1 MVSRF
6 VVRVV
11 LCVGLVASATLLAV
25 AQSQPAGQS
34 QMYTMTLVTVN
45 QGMGPEYVAL
55 QKSDVMPA
63 QQKGGARSRTAYS
76 SGVFGEPGTF
86 AFFTPIENFAQ
97 FDGQSPMLKALGE
110 QGAAALGA
118 KTAKLTATRR
128 VMLVRS
134 RPDLS
139 YNVNPNAPAPLLL
152 VSEVEVTGGR
162 RADFEGLIKKEVL
175 PIMQQAK
182 VASYSVTEVIYGGT
196 VGTYYTAIGYPNY
209 EAMGKGHPFQ
219 VILGD
224 AGTQKLE
231 AKFTGVVT
239 KLQRFVVRYREDL
252 SFKASGTTN

>member
-1 MVSRF
+1 MPNRLVFRAALCAGF
-6 VVRVV
+6 VA
-11 LCVGLVASATLLAV
+11 LATLLAV

-45 QGMGPEYVAL
+45 QGMGADYVAH
-55 QKSDVMPA
+55 QKSDVIPA
-63 QQKGGARSRTAYS
+63 LQKGGVRSRSAYS

-86 AFFTPIENFAQ
+86 AFFTPIENFSQ
-97 FDGQSPMLKALGE
+97 FDGPNPVVKALGE
-110 QGAAALGA
+110 KGAAELGA
-118 KTAKLTATRR
+118 KGARLTATRR
-128 VMLVRS
+128 VMFVRT

-139 YNVNPNAPAPLLL
+139 YNVNPNASAPLLL

-162 RADFEGLIKKEVL
+162 RGDFEGLIKKEVL

-196 VGTYYTAIGYPNY
+196 VGTYYTAIGYANY

-231 AKFTGVVT
+231 SKFTGVIT

-252 SFKASGTTN
+252 SFKASGTTE